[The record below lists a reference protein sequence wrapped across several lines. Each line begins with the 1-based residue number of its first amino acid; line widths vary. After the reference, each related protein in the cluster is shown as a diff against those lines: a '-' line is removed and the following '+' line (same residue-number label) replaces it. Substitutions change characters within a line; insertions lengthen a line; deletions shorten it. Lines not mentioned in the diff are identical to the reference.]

1 MKTIRSLNKKNSYK
15 KNIFIKS
22 IELTNKQACL
32 LCKNIENPKP
42 LNKEIID
49 RFQKIKESFTKDFDG
64 FYVNMSS
71 LSEPPRGE
79 DGQTDSRNRSD

>member
-49 RFQKIKESFTKDFDG
+49 RFQKSKNLLLRILMDLEFKRFSQNLELGSFDCGEESLNHF
-64 FYVNMSS
+64 
-71 LSEPPRGE
+71 
-79 DGQTDSRNRSD
+79 